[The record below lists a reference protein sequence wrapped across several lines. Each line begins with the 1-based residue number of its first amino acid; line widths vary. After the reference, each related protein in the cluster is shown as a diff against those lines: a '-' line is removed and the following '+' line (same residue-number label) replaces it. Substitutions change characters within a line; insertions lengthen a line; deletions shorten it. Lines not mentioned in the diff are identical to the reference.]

1 MSKTNKVLITSVG
14 IILWILALWAIY
26 FFLHTLSMQASE
38 NSKISTPT
46 LAINNKRISLEIA
59 DTPSL
64 QEHGLSDRL
73 SLPEDHG
80 MLFVFPTP
88 GLYGF
93 WMKDMHFSLDIIYL
107 DNNFRIISLFK
118 NVATS
123 TYPAVLKPTGPSQ
136 YVLEVNAGFSD
147 TNHLT
152 EGQVL
157 DIK

>member
-1 MSKTNKVLITSVG
+1 MTKTNKVLIVTAG
-14 IILWILALWAIY
+14 IILWIFAVWAIY
-26 FFLHTLSMQASE
+26 FFLHSLSMQAAE

-46 LAINNKRISLEIA
+46 LTLNNKIISLEIA
-59 DTPSL
+59 DTPAL
-64 QEHGLSDRL
+64 EEHGLSDRL

-107 DNNFRIISLFK
+107 DNNFRIISIFK
-118 NVATS
+118 NLAPS
-123 TYPAVLKPTGPSQ
+123 SYPSVVTPKSPALH
-136 YVLEVNAGFSD
+136 VLEVNAGFSD
-147 TNHLT
+147 KNNLS